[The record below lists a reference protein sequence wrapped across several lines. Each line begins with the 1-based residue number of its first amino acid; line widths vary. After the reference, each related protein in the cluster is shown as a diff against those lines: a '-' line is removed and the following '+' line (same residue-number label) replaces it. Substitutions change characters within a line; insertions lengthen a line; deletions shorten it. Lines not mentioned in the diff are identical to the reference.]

1 MVVSL
6 KTIRVRYLKV
16 PAKKAKVAGQR
27 VLELQAESI
36 LRTHRNENSVT
47 VNKTKA
53 YEDDNSADNG
63 RN

>member
-6 KTIRVRYLKV
+6 KTIRVRYVKV
-16 PAKKAKVAGQR
+16 PAKKAKVVRQT

-36 LRTHRNENSVT
+36 LRAHRRENGVSG
-47 VNKTKA
+47 
-53 YEDDNSADNG
+53 DNTNGYGKQLSEDNG